1 MFKKIIAL
9 TLALVMAV
17 AVLASCTTTPTTTT
31 PQTGSEKHGESAP
44 LLAAPSLTKDFEV
57 KEDFKMG
64 LICLH
69 DENSTYDNNF
79 IKAFNSVKTALNL
92 SDEQALI
99 KVNIPETSACYDAA
113 RDLAE
118 KGCKLIFADSFGHES
133 YVVQAA
139 KEYPDVQFVH
149 MTGTTSKYAN
159 KDVANFHN
167 AFASIYEGRYL
178 AGIAAGLKLNE
189 MIESGKIKAEEAV
202 IGYVG
207 AFTYAEVVSGMTSFY
222 LGARSVCPTATM
234 KVRYTGSWYDQAKEM
249 EAANSLITID
259 KCVLISQHAD
269 SLGAPTACEVN
280 GVPNVSYNGSTYS
293 AGKETFIISSAINWA
308 PFFLEAAKS
317 VNNGTEFAKDYT
329 GTIATGAIVLSGI
342 NYDVAADGTEAA
354 IAKAI
359 ADFKAGTL
367 HVFDTSKFTVDGK
380 TLTEYE
386 ADVDGDFQ
394 GETNVIHDGYFD
406 ESGSDFRSAP
416 YFDIIID
423 GVTNLNTNYGD

>member
-1 MFKKIIAL
+1 MFKKII
-9 TLALVMAV
+9 TLALALLMVV
-17 AVLASCTTTPTTTT
+17 AAFASCTTSKKT
-31 PQTGSEKHGESAP
+31 EAKESDP
-44 LLAAPSLTKDFEV
+44 LLAAPTLTKDFEV

-79 IKAFNSVKTALNL
+79 IKAFNSVKTVLGL

-99 KVNIPETSACYDAA
+99 KVNVDENSDCYDAA

-118 KGCKLIFADSFGHES
+118 KGCDLIMADSFGHES

-139 KEYPDVQFVH
+139 KEYKDVQFVH
-149 MTGTTSKYAN
+149 MTGTSSKYAN

-189 MIESGKIKAEEAV
+189 MIESGKITAEQAV

-207 AFTYAEVVSGMTSFY
+207 AFTYAEVISGMTSFY
-222 LGARSVCPTATM
+222 LGARSVCPSATM
-234 KVRYTGSWYDQAKEM
+234 KVRYTGSWYDQPKEM
-249 EAANSLITID
+249 EAANALITTD

-269 SLGAPTACEVN
+269 SLGAPTACEVA
-280 GVPNVSYNGSTYS
+280 GVPNVSYNGSTFT
-293 AGKETFIISSAINWA
+293 AGKNSFIISSAINWA
-308 PFFLEAAKS
+308 PFMLEAAKC
-317 VNNGTEFAKDYT
+317 VNTDTELNKDNT
-329 GTIATGAIVLSGI
+329 GSIASGAIVLSGI
-342 NYDVAADGTEAA
+342 NLAVAADGTKEA
-354 IAKAI
+354 IDKAI
-359 ADFKAGTL
+359 AGLKAGTL

-380 TLTEYE
+380 TLTEYK
-386 ADVDGDFQ
+386 ADVGGDFT

-406 ESGSDFRSAP
+406 ESGNDFRSAP

-423 GVTNLNTNYGD
+423 GVTNLNTNFGE